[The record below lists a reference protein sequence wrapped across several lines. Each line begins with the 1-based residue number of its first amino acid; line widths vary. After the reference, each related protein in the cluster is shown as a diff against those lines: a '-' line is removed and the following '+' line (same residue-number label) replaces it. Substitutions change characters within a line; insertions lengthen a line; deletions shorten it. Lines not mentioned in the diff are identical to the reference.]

1 MLLAKFVL
9 LSNTVAEIFLFSLQ
23 LLVAWRNGS
32 DFRVVLNDWLISCR
46 NLLSNSHSLFGD
58 LRRLIGFIRV
68 LGLNQLKFL
77 LQTANETL
85 LIVYLCFI
93 ITFEGINA
101 NIHGFLSSPQ
111 IFNNGSEPREITCKV
126 LVRLNFSSISR
137 NNSLSDSLTHSG
149 NLTAFDVLILDLLI
163 LSLFSDLSLLSM
175 LLVCW
180 ISLSGLDVN
189 LGSCLVN
196 CRLFGSDLFPDGWWE
211 ISLLRRLYSFINISS
226 FWDSLSLLDY
236 VFILDRLWVVFL
248 TNWAKILLLIVV
260 TSVWISSVVIRGS
273 VWLDSNLL
281 SFNNISCRRNVSVLL
296 LRNLSSVL
304 LLQSEF
310 GVEVLWWAIIGTP
323 PVHQVIIIL
332 SSFRVLVEIVCND

>member
-1 MLLAKFVL
+1 MLLAKLVL
-9 LSNTVAEIFLFSLQ
+9 LSNTVAEVFLFTLQ
-23 LLVAWRNGS
+23 LLVAWWNRS
-32 DFRVVLNDWLISCR
+32 DFGVVLNYWLISCG

-58 LRRLIGFIRV
+58 LRWLVGFIWV
-68 LGLNQLKFL
+68 LGLKQLKFL

-101 NIHGFLSSPQ
+101 NIHGFLSSSQ
-111 IFNNGSEPREITCKV
+111 IFNNCSEPREITCKV
-126 LVRLNFSSISR
+126 LVRLNLSSVSR
-137 NNSLSDSLTHSG
+137 NNSLSNSLTHSG
-149 NLTAFDVLILDLLI
+149 NLTAFDVLILDLLV

-196 CRLFGSDLFPDGWWE
+196 CRLFGSNLFLDRWRDYQWW
-211 ISLLRRLYSFINISS
+211 SLYSFINISS

-236 VFILDRLWVVFL
+236 ILILNRLRVIFL
-248 TNWAKILLLIVV
+248 TNWAKILLLVIV
-260 TSVWISSVVIRGS
+260 TSVWFSIVVVSGS

-281 SFNNISCRRNVSVLL
+281 SFNNISCRRNVSELL
-296 LRNLSSVL
+296 LRNSSSIL

-332 SSFRVLVEIVCND
+332 SSFRVLVQIVCND